1 MTGRGQIAVVRHV
14 PLCRRN
20 GSSITKNCPKSS
32 RAFWL
37 SGCGIY
43 AVKAADAPGV
53 SVRTGYSRQERW
65 NADGLVP
72 GYAGGYPS
80 KFTAELKPELFEKV
94 REKDRRTIVEARHQ
108 PHFSVATVRVSRRR
122 LTCGLGTPAH
132 GITKTR

>member
-1 MTGRGQIAVVRHV
+1 MTGREQIAVVGHV

-65 NADGLVP
+65 NADGLLP
-72 GYAGGYPS
+72 GYAGSPAG
-80 KFTAELKPELFEKV
+80 
-94 REKDRRTIVEARHQ
+94 
-108 PHFSVATVRVSRRR
+108 TVPGRS
-122 LTCGLGTPAH
+122 CMGENDEEEGSGLAGGTLYINRYH
-132 GITKTR
+132 MGMFIFNGTRNILVL